1 MLARNLVAKWE
12 AKLKRE
18 GLAPIDQ
25 VIGGRIVVRTQII
38 TPMLPYVPS
47 PDRLVHA
54 IELWLSGDGS
64 AFTAHG
70 LALLARVPD
79 QPKRDWPRR
88 RARILLRVCRALADG
103 KSINQACQR
112 RGDTD
117 LAYRYLRDLYRYLA
131 EAPALGDDADGKH
144 DGA

>member
-1 MLARNLVAKWE
+1 VAKWE

-88 RARILLRVCRALADG
+88 R
-103 KSINQACQR
+103 
-112 RGDTD
+112 GDTD